1 MPFSHT
7 IPKREMVHSTNIPTL
22 QNASDHDLAGVVFG
36 FTLGFGFFV
45 ICNAVKRTRKVC
57 TFTIMT
63 WLTILVTS
71 ASAWMVF
78 FNLENVVH
86 RPLAYYVV
94 LSILWSIQSQC
105 VLQIIVNR
113 IVLIWGNPAHI
124 RWLRWGVFSW
134 VSLINISAIPARIQV
149 SPAYA
154 KFQAVWEPSEKTLCL
169 LTDFVLNVTFIYS
182 VRKTL
187 ISNGLTKYNELVK
200 FNILVIGLSIAL
212 DLGIVS
218 SMFLHGSLPYESLN
232 SLSGFVKLQTEL
244 LMNEL
249 IVKVVTS
256 ENQMKMIPDSTL
268 GSTPVA
274 VLQDVKTP
282 AIHRKASG
290 KNLPNKEGHCDGA
303 REDKLSLSTTLR
315 PHLRMSFTA
324 PTGGYQRT
332 GSGGSQ
338 ADLESGHSSGIY
350 LHSPSFTTRSNRF
363 SLDKEWEI
371 PSSTASFELHRS
383 KERLIPVAVQH

>member
-45 ICNAVKRTRKVC
+45 ICNAVKRTRKVY

-154 KFQAVWEPSEKTLCL
+154 KFQAVWEPSESK
-169 LTDFVLNVTFIYS
+169 DIDI
-182 VRKTL
+182 KW
-187 ISNGLTKYNELVK
+187 SNEILMFSNELVK

-212 DLGIVS
+212 DLGIV
-218 SMFLHGSLPYESLN
+218 FARQFALRIAQL
-232 SLSGFVKLQTEL
+232 TEL

-256 ENQMKMIPDSTL
+256 ENQMKMMPDGTL
-268 GSTPVA
+268 GNNPVA

-282 AIHRKASG
+282 AIHRKASR

-303 REDKLSLSTTLR
+303 REEKLSLATTLR
-315 PHLRMSFTA
+315 PHLRTSFTA
-324 PTGGYQRT
+324 PTGGYHRA

-338 ADLESGHSSGIY
+338 ADLESGHSSGVY

>member
-45 ICNAVKRTRKVC
+45 ICNAVKRTRK
-57 TFTIMT
+57 
-63 WLTILVTS
+63 ILVTS

-105 VLQIIVNR
+105 VLQIIVSYSHPENLEARLIECSLLLQVNR

-154 KFQAVWEPSEKTLCL
+154 KFQAVWEPSESK
-169 LTDFVLNVTFIYS
+169 DIDI
-182 VRKTL
+182 KW
-187 ISNGLTKYNELVK
+187 SNEILMFSNELVK